1 MSAPWQVSAKYLK
14 SMVAAMRTLGHF
26 TRVEPALSPASRAAV
41 AAPHTQSW
49 WPGELLVELVTALG
63 LETAR
68 EVSIRASRDGMGP
81 LVRPLA
87 SVVLALSSSPF
98 EALLLK
104 LDTFVSAGVK
114 GIETRV
120 DFNESRTGATVSF
133 VFPGPVAA
141 EVAAVWTGLFDVGFS
156 LARAGRVVNEL
167 PEPTTH
173 RFELAW

>member
-14 SMVAAMRTLGHF
+14 SMVGAMRTLGHLE
-26 TRVEPALSPASRAAV
+26 RVEQTLSPTTRAAL
-41 AAPHTQSW
+41 AAPHAQSW
-49 WPGELLVELVTALG
+49 WPGEVLIELVTVLG

-68 EVSIRASRDGMGP
+68 AVSVQASRDGMGP

-87 SVVLALSSSPF
+87 GVVLALTSSPF

-114 GIETRV
+114 GVETRV
-120 DFNESRTGATVSF
+120 DFNASRTGATVSF
-133 VFPGPVAA
+133 VFPARVPA

-156 LARAGRVVNEL
+156 LARAGRLVNERT
-167 PEPTTH
+167 EATTH